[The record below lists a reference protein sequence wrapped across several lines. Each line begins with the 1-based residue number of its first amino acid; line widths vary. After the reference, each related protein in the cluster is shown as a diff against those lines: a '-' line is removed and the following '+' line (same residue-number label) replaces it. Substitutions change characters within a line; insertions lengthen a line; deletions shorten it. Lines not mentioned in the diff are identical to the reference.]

1 MNIDDGDD
9 DKLKKARMVSLYNFK
24 DRIFVLVIIGVIC
37 LLVLMIT
44 SYSKRSN
51 NNNSLIELHNAYTNT
66 ERRVAAPMNIRKIP
80 WEGCLYELPTSKD
93 EIVPKHIV
101 PPPLGDVTL
110 VCCNTTKGVLN
121 IEVHPTWAP
130 RGADRFLSMVN
141 RKFFSTRVGLFRALR
156 NFLVQFGL
164 AGNPE
169 VQTEFH
175 KLGNLPDD
183 PPWLPLGPSGREI
196 NGTKRFQKG
205 YLAYAGGGKNSRGTQ
220 LIMAFEDNLYLGGGS
235 PWEVPWGQL
244 VGKDSFKTLS
254 LIYTG
259 YGESPSQGKIMNRG
273 NEYLEQEFPLMDYIT
288 ACEVTRENVTWS
300 Y

>member
-130 RGADRFLSMVN
+130 RGADRFLSMV
-141 RKFFSTRVGLFRALR
+141 VI
-156 NFLVQFGL
+156 
-164 AGNPE
+164 
-169 VQTEFH
+169 H
-175 KLGNLPDD
+175 
-183 PPWLPLGPSGREI
+183 
-196 NGTKRFQKG
+196 
-205 YLAYAGGGKNSRGTQ
+205 
-220 LIMAFEDNLYLGGGS
+220 
-235 PWEVPWGQL
+235 
-244 VGKDSFKTLS
+244 S
-254 LIYTG
+254 LIEYSIIQYLDPLKVIDVTNH
-259 YGESPSQGKIMNRG
+259 YVVLIYESVG
-273 NEYLEQEFPLMDYIT
+273 
-288 ACEVTRENVTWS
+288 
-300 Y
+300 